1 MTAARKPAPTFPLR
15 LPPSIRSR
23 IERLAKD
30 DGVSLNQYIA
40 TTLAEKIGASQER
53 SFFADRKANADF
65 DDLRNTTLG
74 SERHTVSNSDKQDN
88 DGHGAGNTVKH
99 RIGDRHSP
107 DGKDRQRSDVDNWFN
122 SEAL

>member
-1 MTAARKPAPTFPLR
+1 MTATRKPGSTFPLR

-53 SFFADRKANADF
+53 GFFADRRAVADF
-65 DDLRNTTLG
+65 DDLRAFLDRKG
-74 SERHTVSNSDKQDN
+74 GEPPKE
-88 DGHGAGNTVKH
+88 
-99 RIGDRHSP
+99 GDEVLS
-107 DGKDRQRSDVDNWFN
+107 
-122 SEAL
+122 

>member
-53 SFFADRKANADF
+53 SFFADRRANADF
-65 DDLRNTTLG
+65 DDLRAFLG
-74 SERHTVSNSDKQDN
+74 RKGGEHPREGDEVL
-88 DGHGAGNTVKH
+88 AAKH
-99 RIGDRHSP
+99 
-107 DGKDRQRSDVDNWFN
+107 
-122 SEAL
+122 